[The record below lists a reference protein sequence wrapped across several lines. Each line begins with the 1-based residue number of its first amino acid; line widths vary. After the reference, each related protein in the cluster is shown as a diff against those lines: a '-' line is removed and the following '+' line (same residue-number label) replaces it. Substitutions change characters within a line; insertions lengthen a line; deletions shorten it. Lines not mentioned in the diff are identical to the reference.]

1 MPWGILQSDGST
13 ANRSL
18 ASDQRSSESPDTSG
32 NRNNPKKVVDSIA
45 IYRDTVHIV
54 LKGDTLTYAMT
65 PPWVRPRG
73 MKVMMMT
80 SKKHRG
86 KGHHGPGGRRGP
98 RGGFPMGPPMG
109 PGGFFP
115 GKPKVGRGD
124 VRVAILHLLAE
135 EPMHGYQIIQE
146 ISERT
151 DGVWNPSPG
160 SVYPTLQQLADEG
173 LVLAEEREG
182 KNVFTI
188 TEEGA
193 AVVAAS
199 KQAPPWERMA
209 GGMSDNLIDL
219 REAGFQ
225 VGAAVMQIAR
235 AGSEDQ
241 TARAIEILADAKRSI
256 YKILAEDEASTEN

>member
-1 MPWGILQSDGST
+1 
-13 ANRSL
+13 
-18 ASDQRSSESPDTSG
+18 
-32 NRNNPKKVVDSIA
+32 
-45 IYRDTVHIV
+45 
-54 LKGDTLTYAMT
+54 
-65 PPWVRPRG
+65 
-73 MKVMMMT
+73 MKIMMMT
-80 SKKHRG
+80 GKKHRG
-86 KGHHGPGGRRGP
+86 KGHHGPGGHRGP
-98 RGGFPMGPPMG
+98 RGGFPMGPG
-109 PGGFFP
+109 PFFP

-124 VRVAILHLLAE
+124 VRIAILYLLEE

-182 KNVFTI
+182 KNVFSL
-188 TEEGA
+188 TEDGA
-193 AVVAAS
+193 EMVASS

-209 GGMSDNLIDL
+209 GGMSDNLIGL

-235 AGSEDQ
+235 AGSDDQ
-241 TARAIEILADAKRSI
+241 AARAIGVLDDARRKI
-256 YKILAEDEASTEN
+256 YKILAEDEAPTKD